1 MSKNTNKN
9 ENILFNNNFA
19 QNENQNNIKKINDI
33 NNNCFQQI
41 NNNSIKRNIQD
52 ENLNQNLNNEKNI
65 VNNMELYNRGKSMT
79 NYNRKENKLLHEE
92 KTEDNMTKI
101 NTKTEIKINNI

>member
-1 MSKNTNKN
+1 
-9 ENILFNNNFA
+9 
-19 QNENQNNIKKINDI
+19 
-33 NNNCFQQI
+33 
-41 NNNSIKRNIQD
+41 
-52 ENLNQNLNNEKNI
+52 
-65 VNNMELYNRGKSMT
+65 MELYNRGKSMT